1 METNEKSSAKLD
13 LYQKLAEAEA
23 QLKNREELL
32 DGEEVFRDL
41 KERHQRK

>member
-1 METNEKSSAKLD
+1 MGKLE

-23 QLKNREELL
+23 QIKNGDELL

-41 KERHQRK
+41 KRKHGKN